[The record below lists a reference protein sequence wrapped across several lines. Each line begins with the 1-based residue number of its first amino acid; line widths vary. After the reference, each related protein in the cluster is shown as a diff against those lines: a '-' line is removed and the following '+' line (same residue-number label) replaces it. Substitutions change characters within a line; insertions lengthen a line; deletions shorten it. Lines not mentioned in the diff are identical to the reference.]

1 MKRTYLPVLLIA
13 VSGQSAFA
21 CGYCVEDKVASVYDH
36 AIVVRAEA
44 AKHHVAFCAIEG
56 SLPPGEETRR
66 LLERAAAAAPGVIAR
81 SIRIS
86 IDNAALSFA
95 FDPERVSV
103 ESAVRSA
110 NRDIAARGWR
120 LEPMRVMERTAT
132 LKDAPR

>member
-1 MKRTYLPVLLIA
+1 MKRVGLFALLPLLYCP
-13 VSGQSAFA
+13 VAFA
-21 CGYCVEDKVASVYDH
+21 CGHCVEDKVASVYDH

-44 AKHHVAFCAIEG
+44 TRHHVAFCAIEG

-66 LLERAAAAAPGVIAR
+66 LLERAAAAVPGVIAR
-81 SIRIS
+81 SIRVS

-95 FDPERVSV
+95 FDPARVSV